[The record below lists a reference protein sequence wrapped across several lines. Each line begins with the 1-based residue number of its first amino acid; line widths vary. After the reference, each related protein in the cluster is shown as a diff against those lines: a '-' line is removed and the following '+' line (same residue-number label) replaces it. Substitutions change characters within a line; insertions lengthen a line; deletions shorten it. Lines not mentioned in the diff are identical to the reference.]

1 MEIKT
6 VELSEAV
13 KSFLTTYKPES
24 EFVTSLKEIRLVE
37 DNLNIES
44 HRHELRELRNAV
56 VKFYNELLDDE
67 WVTVD
72 DDMYLKDP
80 EKFYGFMNA
89 MMSVTA
95 VIDNYA
101 YKF

>member
-6 VELSEAV
+6 IELSEAV

-44 HRHELRELRNAV
+44 HRHELRELRNTV
-56 VKFYNELLDDE
+56 VSFYSSLM
-67 WVTVD
+67 D
-72 DDMYLKDP
+72 DDLRLQDP
-80 EKFYGFMNA
+80 ERFFVYMNA

>member
-6 VELSEAV
+6 IELSEAV

-44 HRHELRELRNAV
+44 HRHELRELRNTV
-56 VKFYNELLDDE
+56 VSFYSSLM
-67 WVTVD
+67 D
-72 DDMYLKDP
+72 DDLRLQDP
-80 EKFYGFMNA
+80 ERFFAYMNA

>member
-6 VELSEAV
+6 IELSEAV

-44 HRHELRELRNAV
+44 HRHELRELRNTV
-56 VKFYNELLDDE
+56 VSFYSSLM
-67 WVTVD
+67 D
-72 DDMYLKDP
+72 DDLRLQDLERFFAY
-80 EKFYGFMNA
+80 MNA